1 MFIVDIDFVVIKYNG
16 GRFLLFRRQVRVLSE
31 VVLLA
36 CKELI
41 EDAKLGCA
49 DMVFKDVCLEILAKA
64 RLVLTN
70 EQFEELTFFAAERMK
85 EERVPGSGR
94 RVRIR

>member
-1 MFIVDIDFVVIKYNG
+1 M
-16 GRFLLFRRQVRVLSE
+16 LSE
-31 VVLLA
+31 VVLLD

-41 EDAKLGCA
+41 DDAKLGCA
-49 DMVFKDVCLEILAKA
+49 EMVFKDVCLEILAKA

-70 EQFEELTFFAAERMK
+70 EQFEELTFFVAERMK

>member
-1 MFIVDIDFVVIKYNG
+1 
-16 GRFLLFRRQVRVLSE
+16 LSE

-36 CKELI
+36 CKDLI

-64 RLVLTN
+64 RLVLNN
-70 EQFEELTFFAAERMK
+70 EQFEELTFFVAERMK
-85 EERVPGSGR
+85 EEKISGSGR
-94 RVRIR
+94 RIRIR